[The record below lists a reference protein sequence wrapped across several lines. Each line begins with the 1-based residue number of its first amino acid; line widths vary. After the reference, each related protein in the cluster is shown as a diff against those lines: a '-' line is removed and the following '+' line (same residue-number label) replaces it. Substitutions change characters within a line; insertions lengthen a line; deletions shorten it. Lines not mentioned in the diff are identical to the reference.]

1 VEVSSDSFLWRH
13 VALNVAKRRVDM
25 LMVVMSHGPRVKM
38 FISILEQGR
47 NPFMNK
53 WMMPKKKNFNHNIK
67 MFILG
72 LE

>member
-1 VEVSSDSFLWRH
+1 
-13 VALNVAKRRVDM
+13 M

-53 WMMPKKKNFNHNIK
+53 WMMPKNLNQNIK

-72 LE
+72 LDFRTRKNPIREQGDDA